1 MSNTFAI
8 GIPTINRGLDLM
20 LPSLML
26 YVQRDFPNTDIY
38 IIDNGKQ
45 GLADKLKSF
54 KNVHLI
60 EEENNLGVAASW
72 NKLCKE
78 FIFKNNKYALIL
90 NDDIYLGYNE
100 SLVNDVIKKNKSGFV
115 QAHTTWAAFIISK
128 PIFEKVGDFDEN
140 LYPAYFEDNDYLHR
154 MKLANI
160 MVEKSMKLVP
170 LVMRHSSS
178 INKDPKLNK
187 DFIKNKNYF
196 IDKWGGEPNREKFKK
211 PFNK

>member
-20 LPSLML
+20 LPSIML
-26 YVQRDFPNTDIY
+26 YAQRDFPNTDIY

-45 GLADKLKSF
+45 GLKEKVAPF
-54 KNVHLI
+54 KRVHLI
-60 EEENNLGVAASW
+60 EEETNLGVSASW

-90 NDDIYLGYNE
+90 NDDIYLGGNE
-100 SLVNDVIKKNKSGFV
+100 SVVNEVIKKNKSGFMK
-115 QAHTTWAAFIISK
+115 AHATWAAFIISK
-128 PIFEKVGDFDEN
+128 PVFDKVGEFDEN
-140 LYPAYFEDNDYLHR
+140 LYPAYFEDNDYLYR
-154 MKLANI
+154 MKLAN
-160 MVEKSMKLVP
+160 VVVDKSMKLLP

-196 IDKWGGEPNREKFKK
+196 VDKWGGEPNREKFKK